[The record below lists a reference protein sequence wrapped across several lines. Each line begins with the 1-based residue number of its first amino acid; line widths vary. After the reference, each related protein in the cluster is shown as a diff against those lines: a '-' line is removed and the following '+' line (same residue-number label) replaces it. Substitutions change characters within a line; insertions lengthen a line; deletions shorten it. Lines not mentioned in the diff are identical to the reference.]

1 MYGISLS
8 LIMQRANDLLQT
20 TRPPQFHQTSQ
31 QLQDGIEQIEAAYE
45 VFLQG
50 ADQDEWRSFIVEL
63 RTKAMLNL
71 SPSRVREYLRIIS
84 EKDGED
90 KCQKVMAI

>member
-1 MYGISLS
+1 M
-8 LIMQRANDLLQT
+8 
-20 TRPPQFHQTSQ
+20 
-31 QLQDGIEQIEAAYE
+31 QDGIEQIEAAYE

-71 SPSRVREYLRIIS
+71 APSRVREYLTIIS

>member
-1 MYGISLS
+1 MWRDNY
-8 LIMQRANDLLQT
+8 LLHT
-20 TRPPQFHQTSQ
+20 TCPPQSHQTSQ
-31 QLQDGIEQIEAAYE
+31 KLQDGIEQIEAAYE